1 MKVFKIIGG
10 WRLDDDDDDD
20 DDDSSSSSSS
30 SRRFFNSRSH
40 QTVGAQHAHAGPAN
54 VNESGLVVVVVVVI
68 FATAFAAF
76 TFDKAFFKRRPP
88 QSSFLLTTI

>member
-10 WRLDDDDDDD
+10 WRLDDD

-54 VNESGLVVVVVVVI
+54 VNESGLVVVVVI
-68 FATAFAAF
+68 FATFAAF
-76 TFDKAFFKRRPP
+76 TFDKAFKRRPP
-88 QSSFLLTTI
+88 KKLFSFDDYLGF

>member
-10 WRLDDDDDDD
+10 WRLDDDDD

-54 VNESGLVVVVVVVI
+54 VNESGLVVVVI
-68 FATAFAAF
+68 FATFAAL
-76 TFDKAFFKRRPP
+76 
-88 QSSFLLTTI
+88 LLTPSKDLQVLFVITI

>member
-10 WRLDDDDDDD
+10 WRLDDDD

-54 VNESGLVVVVVVVI
+54 VNESGLVVAVVVI
-68 FATAFAAF
+68 FATFAAF
-76 TFDKAFFKRRPP
+76 TFDKAFKRRPP
-88 QSSFLLTTI
+88 KKLFSFDDYLGF

>member
-10 WRLDDDDDDD
+10 WRLDDDD

-54 VNESGLVVVVVVVI
+54 VNESGLVVVVVI
-68 FATAFAAF
+68 FATFAALLL
-76 TFDKAFFKRRPP
+76 TPSKDAP
-88 QSSFLLTTI
+88 SSFCDNYLGF

>member
-10 WRLDDDDDDD
+10 WRLDDND

-54 VNESGLVVVVVVVI
+54 VNESGLVVVVI
-68 FATAFAAF
+68 FATFAAF
-76 TFDKAFFKRRPP
+76 TFDKAFIKRRPP
-88 QSSFLLTTI
+88 KALFF

>member
-54 VNESGLVVVVVVVI
+54 VNESGLVVVVI
-68 FATAFAAF
+68 FATFAALLL
-76 TFDKAFFKRRPP
+76 TPSKDAP
-88 QSSFLLTTI
+88 SSFCDNYLGF

>member
-10 WRLDDDDDDD
+10 WRLDDDD

-54 VNESGLVVVVVVVI
+54 VNESGLVVVVVVI
-68 FATAFAAF
+68 FATFAAF

-88 QSSFLLTTI
+88 KALFF

>member
-10 WRLDDDDDDD
+10 WRLDDDD

-54 VNESGLVVVVVVVI
+54 VNESGLVVVVVI
-68 FATAFAAF
+68 FATTFAAF

-88 QSSFLLTTI
+88 KALFF

>member
-1 MKVFKIIGG
+1 VFKIIGG
-10 WRLDDDDDDD
+10 WRLDDDDD

-54 VNESGLVVVVVVVI
+54 VNESGLVVVVVI
-68 FATAFAAF
+68 FATFAAF
-76 TFDKAFFKRRPP
+76 TFDAFKRRPP
-88 QSSFLLTTI
+88 KALFFDEYLGF

>member
-1 MKVFKIIGG
+1 VKVFKIIGG
-10 WRLDDDDDDD
+10 WRLDDDDDD

-54 VNESGLVVVVVVVI
+54 VNESGLVVVVVVI
-68 FATAFAAF
+68 FATFAAF
-76 TFDKAFFKRRPP
+76 TFDKAFKRRPP
-88 QSSFLLTTI
+88 KKLFSFDDYLGF